1 MSLFIYEGVTK
12 TGEKVTGKFF
22 GTYEELVKELKREG
36 ILLTN
41 IKQEEKKQKKGK
53 FTSEDFSNTIE
64 ELDYLISSGVQLD
77 KAISILIKN
86 SSKLSVAEFW
96 ETVLRKLKEGK
107 TLSMA
112 LKETGQEKEFPIP
125 EFYINIISVGEEIG
139 NLHAAFSD
147 IIEDIRFRDNLKKE
161 IKSAT
166 AYPAFLLIV
175 AVLTVFFVSGFILPK
190 FSEIFTEKELEKLP
204 AISKMTLDFGKF
216 INQNIDIVL
225 MGFLI
230 IFTVIIYGF
239 TSGYF
244 AKNLSKIVYS
254 IPIVK
259 NIALKI
265 ELANIFSSLGTM
277 IEGGVEISRALRLS
291 AKIARNKTLQNILNE
306 TVSEIK
312 KGKRISNV
320 WARYDIIPDN
330 VISIVAVAEQSA
342 KLGEV
347 FKNLGKRYME
357 AFKNDVSRILTFLEP
372 AIIVILGFFV
382 AFIVV
387 AIMLAVVSVSDIYG

>member
-1 MSLFIYEGVTK
+1 MSLYIYEGVTK
-12 TGEKVTGKFF
+12 SGEKVTGKFV
-22 GTYEELVKELKREG
+22 GSYQELINELKREG
-36 ILLTN
+36 ILLID
-41 IKQEEKKQKKGK
+41 IKEETKKKKKGR
-53 FTSEDFSNTIE
+53 FTWEDFSNSIE

-77 KAISILIKN
+77 KAISIMIKN
-86 SSKLSVAEFW
+86 ASKISIAEFW
-96 ETVLRKLKEGK
+96 ETALRKLKEGK
-107 TLSMA
+107 SLSVS
-112 LKETGQEKEFPIP
+112 LKETGKEKNFNIP

-139 NLHAAFSD
+139 DLHSAFKD
-147 IIEDIRFRDNLKKE
+147 ILEDLQFRESLKKE

-175 AVLTVFFVSGFILPK
+175 AILTVFFVSGFILPK

-204 AISKMTLDFGKF
+204 LISKLTLDFGKF
-216 INQNIDIVL
+216 INQHIDIIFIGL
-225 MGFLI
+225 LI
-230 IFTVIIYGF
+230 SFTAVIYGF
-239 TSGYF
+239 TSGF
-244 AKNLSKIVYS
+244 FTKNISNIVHS
-254 IPIVK
+254 IPLVR
-259 NIALKI
+259 NIALKV
-265 ELANIFSSLGTM
+265 ELANVFSSLGTM
-277 IEGGVEISRALRLS
+277 IDGGVEISRALKLS
-291 AKIARNKTLQNILNE
+291 SRITQNKTLRNIMME
-306 TVSEIK
+306 TVNEIK

-347 FKNLGKRYME
+347 FKKLGKRYME
-357 AFKNDVSRILTFLEP
+357 NFKSDVSRILTYLEP

>member
-12 TGEKVTGKFF
+12 SGEKVTGKFI
-22 GTYEELVKELKREG
+22 GSYQELVNELKREG
-36 ILLTN
+36 ILLT
-41 IKQEEKKQKKGK
+41 KVKEETKKQKKGK
-53 FTSEDFSNTIE
+53 FTTEDFANTIE
-64 ELDYLISSGVQLD
+64 ELDYLVTSGVQLD
-77 KAISILIKN
+77 KAISIMIKN
-86 SSKLSVAEFW
+86 SSKQSVGEFW

-107 TLSMA
+107 TLSVA
-112 LKETGQEKEFPIP
+112 LKETGIEKKFNIP

-139 NLHAAFSD
+139 DLHSAFKD
-147 IIEDIRFRDNLKKE
+147 ILEDLNFRENLKKE

-175 AVLTVFFVSGFILPK
+175 SILTVFFVSGFILPK
-190 FSEIFTEKELEKLP
+190 FSDIFTEKELEKLP
-204 AISKMTLDFGKF
+204 AISKITLDFGKF
-216 INQNIDIVL
+216 VNEHIDVIL
-225 MGFLI
+225 IGLFITFGLLIYMFSSGF
-230 IFTVIIYGF
+230 F
-239 TSGYF
+239 S
-244 AKNLSKIVYS
+244 KNLSKIIYS
-254 IPIVK
+254 IPLVK
-259 NIALKI
+259 NIALKV
-265 ELANIFSSLGTM
+265 ELSNIFSSLGTM
-277 IEGGVEISRALRLS
+277 LEGGVEISRALKLS
-291 AKIARNKTLQNILNE
+291 SKIARNRTLQNIMNE
-306 TVSEIK
+306 TVNEIK

-357 AFKNDVSRILTFLEP
+357 SFKNDVSRILTYLEP
-372 AIIVILGFFV
+372 AIIVILGLFV

>member
-12 TGEKVTGKFF
+12 SGEKVTGKFF
-22 GTYEELVKELKREG
+22 GTYDELIKELKREG
-36 ILLTN
+36 ILLTD
-41 IKQEEKKQKKGK
+41 IKEEEKKQKKGK
-53 FTSEDFSNTIE
+53 FTNEDFSNTIE

-77 KAISILIKN
+77 KAISILVKN
-86 SSKLSVAEFW
+86 ASKISVAEFW
-96 ETVLRKLKEGK
+96 ESVLKKLKEGK
-107 TLSMA
+107 TLSTA
-112 LKETGQEKEFPIP
+112 LKETGKEKEFPIP

-139 NLHAAFSD
+139 NLHSAFSD
-147 IIEDIRFRDNLKKE
+147 IIEDIRFRENLKKE

-204 AISKMTLDFGKF
+204 SISKITLDFGKF
-216 INQNIDIVL
+216 VNQNIDVVL
-225 MGFLI
+225 MGILI
-230 IFTVIIYGF
+230 ILTVVIYGF

-254 IPIVK
+254 IPVIK

-277 IEGGVEISRALRLS
+277 LEGGVEISRALKLS
-291 AKIARNKTLQNILNE
+291 SKIARNKTLENILNE

-347 FKNLGKRYME
+347 FKNLGKRYMDS
-357 AFKNDVSRILTFLEP
+357 FKNDVSRILTFLEP

>member
-12 TGEKVTGKFF
+12 SGEKVTGKFF
-22 GTYEELVKELKREG
+22 GTYDELIKELKREG

-41 IKQEEKKQKKGK
+41 IKEEEKKQKKGK
-53 FTSEDFSNTIE
+53 FTNEDFSNTIE

-77 KAISILIKN
+77 KAISILVKN
-86 SSKLSVAEFW
+86 ASKISVAEFW
-96 ETVLRKLKEGK
+96 ERVLKKLKEGK
-107 TLSMA
+107 TLSTA
-112 LKETGQEKEFPIP
+112 LKETGKEKEFPIP

-139 NLHAAFSD
+139 NLHSAFSD
-147 IIEDIRFRDNLKKE
+147 IIEDIRFRENLKKE

-204 AISKMTLDFGKF
+204 SISKITLDFGKF
-216 INQNIDIVL
+216 VNQNMDIIL
-225 MGFLI
+225 MGALI
-230 IFTVIIYGF
+230 ILTVIIYGF

-254 IPIVK
+254 IPVIK

-277 IEGGVEISRALRLS
+277 LEGGVEISRALKLS
-291 AKIARNKTLQNILNE
+291 SKIARNKTLENILNE

-347 FKNLGKRYME
+347 FKNLGKRYMDS
-357 AFKNDVSRILTFLEP
+357 FKNDVSRILTFLEP

>member
-12 TGEKVTGKFF
+12 SGEKITGKYF
-22 GTYEELVKELKREG
+22 GTYEELVKELKKEG
-36 ILLTN
+36 ILLTK
-41 IKQEEKKQKKGK
+41 IKEETKKQKKGK
-53 FTSEDFSNTIE
+53 FTWEDFSNTIE

-107 TLSMA
+107 TLSKA
-112 LKETGQEKEFPIP
+112 LKEAGEDKKFQIP
-125 EFYINIISVGEEIG
+125 DFYINIISVGEEIG
-139 NLHAAFSD
+139 NLHSAFAD
-147 IIEDIRFRDNLKKE
+147 IIEDIHFRDNLKKE

-166 AYPAFLLIV
+166 AYPAFLFVVSI
-175 AVLTVFFVSGFILPK
+175 LTVFFVSGFILPK
-190 FSEIFTEKELEKLP
+190 FSDIFTEKEMEKLP
-204 AISKMTLDFGKF
+204 AISKITLDFGKF
-216 INQNIDIVL
+216 VNAHIDMI
-225 MGFLI
+225 LI
-230 IFTVIIYGF
+230 SLLILFTAVVYGF

-244 AKNLSKIVYS
+244 TKNLSKIVFS
-254 IPIVK
+254 IPVIK

-265 ELANIFSSLGTM
+265 ELANIFGSLGTM
-277 IEGGVEISRALRLS
+277 IEGGVEISKALRLS
-291 AKIARNKTLQNILNE
+291 SKITKNKTLQNVLQE

-312 KGKRISNV
+312 KGKRISFV

-372 AIIVILGFFV
+372 AIIVILGSFI